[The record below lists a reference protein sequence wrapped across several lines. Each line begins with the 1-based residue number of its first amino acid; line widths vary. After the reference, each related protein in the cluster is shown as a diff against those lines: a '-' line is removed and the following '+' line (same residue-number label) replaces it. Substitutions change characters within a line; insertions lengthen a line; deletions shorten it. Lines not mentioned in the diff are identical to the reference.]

1 MEDRTICKI
10 CNKKFKTMSGLGRH
24 TKLTHKLNPDI
35 YYEKYLMPPKENECK
50 ICSGKTS
57 FRNFSTGFLKYCS
70 SKCCNL
76 DPIINYKKKMTLFN
90 RTGYIHNT
98 HNPENKEKVKQ
109 TCLDRYGFEHYSK
122 SDIVRNKTKK
132 TCLDKYGF
140 EYSMQSENNKIKS
153 KATFLTKY
161 GVDNYSKTD
170 EFKKISL
177 EKNLIYKKKFFESNI
192 LPEGYKISEYK
203 MGKYIVL
210 ECDKGHIFE
219 CLKCLVRFRRGHS
232 TVCTTCNPRNS
243 GCRSKPEIDLCNFI
257 SSHYTG
263 EIISSCRDIIPPL
276 ELDIYLPDLKLAFE
290 FNGLY
295 WHSELYKDKF
305 YHLNKTEEC
314 ERNGIQLIHIY
325 QDDWEFKQDIIKSRI
340 LNLLG
345 QSNKIYARKC
355 DIREVS
361 CKDTR
366 EFLEENHI
374 QGTLNSNNNIGL
386 YHNNELVSLM
396 CFGKNRFKQE
406 EEELLRFCNKIYTT
420 VIGGASRLFKY
431 YIKNNKKSNIISYAD
446 RNWSMGNL
454 YNKLGFKLDSK
465 TPPNYWY
472 VNEYFREN
480 RFKYRKS
487 ELIRMGFD
495 PNKTEH
501 EIMLDREMYRIYNA
515 GNLKYKYIHNI
526 Q

>member
-1 MEDRTICKI
+1 MKPKI
-10 CNKKFKTMSGLGRH
+10 FC
-24 TKLTHKLNPDI
+24 
-35 YYEKYLMPPKENECK
+35 
-50 ICSGKTS
+50 
-57 FRNFSTGFLKYCS
+57 
-70 SKCCNL
+70 KCCNKDSGYVIDL
-76 DPIINYKKKMTLFN
+76 FPRYHLKPLHNLNIKEYYDRYIKKEGEGNCIECGSPTTFDGHNTGYKRFCSPKCINANKDVKNKMKSKFNSRTPEYKQEIINKRESTNIKKFGVTYFSQLN
-90 RTGYIHNT
+90 EI
-98 HNPENKEKVKQ
+98 KQ
-109 TCLDRYGFEHYSK
+109 HK
-122 SDIVRNKTKK
+122 QDI
-132 TCLDKYGF
+132 L
-140 EYSMQSENNKIKS
+140 KS
-153 KATFLTKY
+153 KLNIKWKEIIEKTGNIFIDYSLTGGY
-161 GVDNYSKTD
+161 AVSSIV
-170 EFKKISL
+170 EFKC
-177 EKNLIYKKKFFESNI
+177 N
-192 LPEGYKISEYK
+192 
-203 MGKYIVL
+203 
-210 ECDKGHIFE
+210 
-219 CLKCLVRFRRGHS
+219 
-232 TVCTTCNPRNS
+232 TCNEINKSQNQFILKRIKNNEVLCTKCNPMYVGQS
-243 GCRSKPEIDLCNFI
+243 IPERQVLDFI
-257 SSHYTG
+257 SSHYNK
-263 EIISSCRDIIPPL
+263 EIIPSCRDIIPPL

-295 WHSELYKDKF
+295 WHSELHKDKF
-305 YHLNKTEEC
+305 YHVNKTEEC

-355 DIREVS
+355 VIREVS

-396 CFGKNRFKQE
+396 CFGKNRFKQD
-406 EEELLRFCNKIYTT
+406 EEELLRFCNKIYTS
-420 VIGGASRLFKY
+420 VIGGASKLFKY
-431 YIKNNKKSNIISYAD
+431 YLKNNKKSNIISYAD

-454 YNKLGFKLDSK
+454 YKQLGFKLVSK